1 MYIMKLIIFQ
11 IFTLFV
17 LSCSTTKQESI
28 VELDSNWE
36 FKSENDKEYLPASVP
51 GTVHLDL
58 LQNGKIDDPFF
69 RLNEHKLQ
77 WIDKLDWE
85 YRTSFDVNDSHFNYE
100 AIELDFFGL
109 DTYARTTGTRFKK
122 IASRFLEGFILESE
136 SSSNIEIVIEELIT
150 ITSS

>member
-1 MYIMKLIIFQ
+1 MYYHVQLQ
-11 IFTLFV
+11 
-17 LSCSTTKQESI
+17 
-28 VELDSNWE
+28 NR
-36 FKSENDKEYLPASVP
+36 EYLPASVP

-109 DTYARTTGTRFKK
+109 DTYADLFLNDSLIYSSENMFLGKIFSKESVFIKTRYLK
-122 IASRFLEGFILESE
+122 
-136 SSSNIEIVIEELIT
+136 NIPREPQ
-150 ITSS
+150 

>member
-1 MYIMKLIIFQ
+1 MYIMKLIVFQ

-85 YRTSFDVNDSHFNYE
+85 YRTSFDVNDYHFNYE

-109 DTYARTTGTRFKK
+109 DTYADV
-122 IASRFLEGFILESE
+122 FLNDSLIYSSE
-136 SSSNIEIVIEELIT
+136 NMFLGKTMQFSSNPADIQPT
-150 ITSS
+150 